1 MTLGKERKTG
11 LIDIKQTGLV
21 QRVIEAVGLDDGMVK
36 GKFTPSNQRP
46 LVKDSDGKPPSGMF
60 THISVDV
67 ILL

>member
-46 LVKDSDGKPPSGMF
+46 LVKDSDGKPSGGMF
-60 THISVDV
+60 TYISVDV